1 MNRLFFSQKYNT
13 LLLHLLLILLVLFL
27 PFLLM
32 SGTVESTG
40 DFLGRF
46 YLRVILYGVFFYSCY
61 LFFVPVYYLRGRW
74 VLFLG
79 FVAAGTVVI
88 YLVDHVVSH
97 ALFPDDQFKVVM
109 DTVSAVLSEKGIFL
123 KPPSHEFHA
132 VGFVTIN
139 LLLAGSALGLRLAQE
154 LNNKEKDRK
163 ELEKQHLSTVL
174 AMLKNQV
181 SPHFFFNTLNNIY
194 SLTEIDA
201 SASQQAIL
209 KLSRLMRYLLYET
222 NSDRVMLK
230 KELAFL
236 ADYIDLM
243 RLRLTEKVDVSVSFP
258 QDCGSVQVP
267 PLLFLPFV
275 ENAFKHGISYRETS
289 FIHMALECSNGAIHF
304 RCANSMVSKTDRVE
318 KAAQGGLGLENV
330 RKRLSL
336 LYSQGY
342 NLDISHSDT
351 EFVVSLIIHTE
362 SNPS

>member
-1 MNRLFFSQKYNT
+1 MNRIFFSQGIIT
-13 LLLHLLLILLVLFL
+13 VLLHLLVILLVLFL

-32 SGTVESTG
+32 SGTIESAG
-40 DFLGRF
+40 NFLGRF
-46 YLRVILYGVFFYSCY
+46 YLRVGLYGVFFYLCY
-61 LFFVPVYYLRGRW
+61 LYLVPEFYLRGRW
-74 VLFLG
+74 ILFVSLVVLVTAL
-79 FVAAGTVVI
+79 I
-88 YLVDHVVSH
+88 YLTDHYLSG
-97 ALFPDDQFKVVM
+97 ALFPDDQFRLVM
-109 DTVSAVLSEKGIFL
+109 ETVMAVLSERGIYV
-123 KPPSHEFHA
+123 KPPSREFHA
-132 VGFVTIN
+132 VGFITVN
-139 LLLAGSALGLRLAQE
+139 LLLAGSALGLRLAKE
-154 LNNKEKDRK
+154 LTNKEKLRK
-163 ELEKQHLSTVL
+163 ELEKQHISTEL

-289 FIHMALECSNGAIHF
+289 FIHMALECSSGAIHF